1 MGEQF
6 IIDFF
11 RSACFGS
18 TRKYRGGFY
27 WTEAQFAAVKRF
39 ILATR
44 TGDEPMRHISQ
55 WTN

>member
-1 MGEQF
+1 MSEQL

-18 TRKYRGGFY
+18 TRQYRGGFY

-44 TGDEPMRHISQ
+44 TGDEPVRHISQ
-55 WTN
+55 WE